1 MAEAVPYQHHAT
13 GPGNRARQEQRELSF
28 LLREAVRL
36 VEDAEL
42 WAASETLK
50 EATVKA
56 AALQGGRPRVPETK
70 A

>member
-1 MAEAVPYQHHAT
+1 MTEAASYQHLAT
-13 GPGNRARQEQRELSF
+13 GPDDRARQEQRELSF

-36 VEDAEL
+36 VEGAEL
-42 WAASETLK
+42 WAASETLR

-56 AALQGGRPRVPETK
+56 AALQGGGPQGLGIQ